1 LPLQESFAILRAM
14 DWKAFIRTLFR
25 LAEPYLAVR
34 GDLPHARVS
43 HQYALRLLEAEGG
56 EPGIVEPAVILH
68 DLGWSQLTPEQIRI
82 AFGVRAGGEEA
93 ERLNRIHEREGASL
107 ARRLLQSLEYDPPRV
122 DRIVEIIE
130 RHDSGRR
137 ADTLEERITKDAD
150 KLWRFSEIGFWN
162 EIERQGLAAE
172 ELHRYL
178 SERYGNWFFTSSAL
192 SLAEMELKA
201 RAAEPIFSGA
211 PRRPAADTQ
220 EEGRFWVGKASAS
233 PEGD

>member
-1 LPLQESFAILRAM
+1 LGECILNNLLPINKPKLFVSDIPLPPHQTFAILGTM
-14 DWKAFIRTLFR
+14 DRDEFIRTLFR
-25 LAEPYLAVR
+25 LAEPYLQVR
-34 GDLPHARVS
+34 GDLPHARIS

-56 EPGIVEPAVILH
+56 DPGIVEPAVILH

-107 ARRLLQSLEYDPPRV
+107 ACRLLQSLDYDPPRV

-130 RHDSGRR
+130 RHDSGSR
-137 ADTLEERITKDAD
+137 ADSLEERITKDAD
-150 KLWRFSEIGFWN
+150 KLWRFSGIGFWK
-162 EIERQGLAAE
+162 EIERQELSAG

-178 SERYGNWFFTSSAL
+178 SERYGKWFFTLSAL

-201 RAAEPIFSGA
+201 RAAEL
-211 PRRPAADTQ
+211 TL
-220 EEGRFWVGKASAS
+220 S
-233 PEGD
+233 P